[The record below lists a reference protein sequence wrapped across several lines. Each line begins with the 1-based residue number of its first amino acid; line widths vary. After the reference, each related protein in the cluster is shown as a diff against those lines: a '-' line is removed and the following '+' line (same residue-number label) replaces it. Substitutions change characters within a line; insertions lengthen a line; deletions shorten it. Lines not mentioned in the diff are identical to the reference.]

1 MKNTK
6 ISEKVA
12 IGVMICVC
20 LVVLLTTLTVF
31 LPSGKKENATDTAGK
46 TQKTTVTEVSE
57 PDESRMESKQEYRK
71 YIDMEYAP
79 VIISFR
85 NLIGHNSYKDA
96 DGGDDY
102 GQYNEYVD
110 PSLLDELQTD
120 EGDGAVYYALNDFDH
135 NGTPELFIGT
145 KEGSG
150 YRLLDVFTYANGN
163 IYKLMNEFEYI
174 EYALYVV
181 CPSGNV
187 MLISGEDGGA
197 DGMSAVEFYTFYHIT
212 ENGHSVDVV
221 GSLMKEGDTGYRYSV
236 SGNKTKLDNEEFES
250 AYYEYAGE
258 SFRNFEYNCARLA
271 LDWQLLSLE
280 DEDDEGFVDYS
291 DYNPDDTDED
301 DPGQEATQEDEDRDD
316 SSEETTQ
323 EEADDITIGEDV
335 TEEETDYTEEIESEE
350 ETTEVSYVSEAEAE
364 QIVLDYFNSNFSE
377 NGTYVIFDHET
388 IEDEDGYT
396 FTVRLQPKYAN
407 ADTGTNLFAETVYVD
422 KTTGIM
428 QIQD

>member
-1 MKNTK
+1 MKKTK

-71 YIDMEYAP
+71 YVDMEYAP

-96 DGGDDY
+96 DDGDDY

-145 KEGSG
+145 KEGSD

-181 CPSGNV
+181 CPSGNA

-197 DGMSAVEFYTFYHIT
+197 DGMSSVEFYTFYHIT

-271 LDWQLLSLE
+271 LDWQLLK
-280 DEDDEGFVDYS
+280 DEDVSDVFEEGK
-291 DYNPDDTDED
+291 
-301 DPGQEATQEDEDRDD
+301 QEFTENSEIT
-316 SSEETTQ
+316 SGKMEETEETWPEITQ
-323 EEADDITIGEDV
+323 EESSDPVITEQAET
-335 TEEETDYTEEIESEE
+335 TEEETQSGS
-350 ETTEVSYVSEAEAE
+350 VLSMAEAE
-364 QIVLDYFNSNFSE
+364 QKVLEYYNADAPEGGAFVVF
-377 NGTYVIFDHET
+377 
-388 IEDEDGYT
+388 EDETREDEFGYT
-396 FTVRLQPKYAN
+396 FIVRFQSDDLSEPNVLVDA
-407 ADTGTNLFAETVYVD
+407 AYVD
-422 KTTGIM
+422 KATGVL
-428 QIQD
+428 QIDD

>member
-71 YIDMEYAP
+71 YVDMEYAP

-145 KEGSG
+145 KEGSD

-271 LDWQLLSLE
+271 LDWQLLK
-280 DEDDEGFVDYS
+280 DEDVSDVFEEGK
-291 DYNPDDTDED
+291 
-301 DPGQEATQEDEDRDD
+301 QEFTENSEIT
-316 SSEETTQ
+316 SGKMEETEETEETWPEITQ
-323 EEADDITIGEDV
+323 EESSDPVITKQAET
-335 TEEETDYTEEIESEE
+335 TEEETQSGS
-350 ETTEVSYVSEAEAE
+350 VLSMAEAE
-364 QIVLDYFNSNFSE
+364 QKVLEYYNADAPEGGAFVVF
-377 NGTYVIFDHET
+377 
-388 IEDEDGYT
+388 EDETREDEFGYT
-396 FTVRLQPKYAN
+396 FIVRFQSDDLSEPNVLVDA
-407 ADTGTNLFAETVYVD
+407 AYVD
-422 KTTGIM
+422 KATGVLRI
-428 QIQD
+428 DD

>member
-1 MKNTK
+1 MKNRK

-31 LPSGKKENATDTAGK
+31 LPSGKKENATVTAGK

-145 KEGSG
+145 KEGSD

-197 DGMSAVEFYTFYHIT
+197 DGMSSVEFYTFYHIT

-271 LDWQLLSLE
+271 LDWQLLK
-280 DEDDEGFVDYS
+280 DEDVSDVFEEGK
-291 DYNPDDTDED
+291 
-301 DPGQEATQEDEDRDD
+301 QEFTENSEIT
-316 SSEETTQ
+316 SGKMEETEETWPEITQ
-323 EEADDITIGEDV
+323 EESSDPVITEQAET
-335 TEEETDYTEEIESEE
+335 TEEETQSGS
-350 ETTEVSYVSEAEAE
+350 VLSMAEAE
-364 QIVLDYFNSNFSE
+364 QKVLEYYNADAPEGGAFVVF
-377 NGTYVIFDHET
+377 
-388 IEDEDGYT
+388 EDETREDEFGYT
-396 FTVRLQPKYAN
+396 FIVRFQSDDLSEPNVLVDA
-407 ADTGTNLFAETVYVD
+407 AYVD
-422 KTTGIM
+422 KATGVLRI
-428 QIQD
+428 DD

>member
-31 LPSGKKENATDTAGK
+31 LPSGKKENATVTAGK

-145 KEGSG
+145 KEGSD

-197 DGMSAVEFYTFYHIT
+197 DGMSSVEFYTFYHIT

-271 LDWQLLSLE
+271 LDWQLLK
-280 DEDDEGFVDYS
+280 DEDVSDVFEEGK
-291 DYNPDDTDED
+291 
-301 DPGQEATQEDEDRDD
+301 QEFTENSEIT
-316 SSEETTQ
+316 SEKMEETEETWPEITQ
-323 EEADDITIGEDV
+323 EESSDPVITEQAET
-335 TEEETDYTEEIESEE
+335 TEEETQSGS
-350 ETTEVSYVSEAEAE
+350 VLSMAEAE
-364 QIVLDYFNSNFSE
+364 QKVLEYYNADAPEGGAFVVF
-377 NGTYVIFDHET
+377 
-388 IEDEDGYT
+388 EDETREDEFGYT
-396 FTVRLQPKYAN
+396 FIVRFQSDDLSEPNVLVDA
-407 ADTGTNLFAETVYVD
+407 AYVD
-422 KTTGIM
+422 KATGVLRI
-428 QIQD
+428 DD

>member
-31 LPSGKKENATDTAGK
+31 LPSGKKENTTVTAGK

-145 KEGSG
+145 KEGSD

-197 DGMSAVEFYTFYHIT
+197 DGMSSVEFYTFYHIT

-271 LDWQLLSLE
+271 LDWQLLK
-280 DEDDEGFVDYS
+280 DEDVSDVFEEGK
-291 DYNPDDTDED
+291 
-301 DPGQEATQEDEDRDD
+301 QEFTENSEIT
-316 SSEETTQ
+316 SGKTEETEETWPEITQ
-323 EEADDITIGEDV
+323 EESSDPVITEQAET
-335 TEEETDYTEEIESEE
+335 TEEETQSGS
-350 ETTEVSYVSEAEAE
+350 VLSMAEAE
-364 QIVLDYFNSNFSE
+364 QKVLEYYNADAPEGGAFVVF
-377 NGTYVIFDHET
+377 
-388 IEDEDGYT
+388 EDETREDEFGYT
-396 FTVRLQPKYAN
+396 FIVRFQSDDLSEPNVLVDA
-407 ADTGTNLFAETVYVD
+407 AYVD
-422 KTTGIM
+422 KATGVLRI
-428 QIQD
+428 DD

>member
-1 MKNTK
+1 MKNRK

-31 LPSGKKENATDTAGK
+31 LTSGKKENATDTAGK

-145 KEGSG
+145 KEGSD

-197 DGMSAVEFYTFYHIT
+197 DGMSSVEFYTFYHIT

-221 GSLMKEGDTGYRYSV
+221 GSLMKEGNTGYRYSV

-271 LDWQLLSLE
+271 LDWQLLK
-280 DEDDEGFVDYS
+280 DEDVSDVFEEGK
-291 DYNPDDTDED
+291 
-301 DPGQEATQEDEDRDD
+301 QEFTENSEIT
-316 SSEETTQ
+316 SGKMEETEETEETWPEITQ
-323 EEADDITIGEDV
+323 EESSDPVITEQAET
-335 TEEETDYTEEIESEE
+335 TEEETQSGS
-350 ETTEVSYVSEAEAE
+350 VLSMAEAE
-364 QIVLDYFNSNFSE
+364 QKVLEYYNADAPEGGAFVVF
-377 NGTYVIFDHET
+377 
-388 IEDEDGYT
+388 EDETREDEFGYT
-396 FTVRLQPKYAN
+396 FIVRFQSDDLSEPNVLVDA
-407 ADTGTNLFAETVYVD
+407 AYVD
-422 KTTGIM
+422 KATGVLRI
-428 QIQD
+428 DD

>member
-1 MKNTK
+1 MKKTK

-46 TQKTTVTEVSE
+46 IQKTTVPEVSV
-57 PDESRMESKQEYRK
+57 PDESRVESKQEYRK

-145 KEGSG
+145 KEGSD

-197 DGMSAVEFYTFYHIT
+197 DGMSSVEFYTFYHIT

-271 LDWQLLSLE
+271 LDWQLLK
-280 DEDDEGFVDYS
+280 DEDVSDVFEEGK
-291 DYNPDDTDED
+291 
-301 DPGQEATQEDEDRDD
+301 QEFTENSEIT
-316 SSEETTQ
+316 SGKMEVTEETWPEITQ
-323 EEADDITIGEDV
+323 EESSDPVITEQAET
-335 TEEETDYTEEIESEE
+335 TEEETQSGS
-350 ETTEVSYVSEAEAE
+350 VLSMAEAE
-364 QIVLDYFNSNFSE
+364 QKVLEYYNADAPEGGAFVVF
-377 NGTYVIFDHET
+377 
-388 IEDEDGYT
+388 EDETREDEFGYT
-396 FTVRLQPKYAN
+396 FIVRFQSDDLSEPNVLVDA
-407 ADTGTNLFAETVYVD
+407 AYVD
-422 KTTGIM
+422 KATGVLRI
-428 QIQD
+428 DD

>member
-1 MKNTK
+1 MKKTK

-31 LPSGKKENATDTAGK
+31 LPSGKKENATVTAGK
-46 TQKTTVTEVSE
+46 TQKTTVTEVSK
-57 PDESRMESKQEYRK
+57 PDESRMDSKQEYRQ

-79 VIISFR
+79 IIISFR

-96 DGGDDY
+96 DDGDDY

-110 PSLLDELQTD
+110 PSLLEELQTD

-145 KEGSG
+145 KEESG

-174 EYALYVV
+174 ECALYVV

-197 DGMSAVEFYTFYHIT
+197 DGMSSVEFYTFYHIT

-236 SGNKTKLDNEEFES
+236 SGNKTKLDNEAFES

-271 LDWQLLSLE
+271 LDWQLLK
-280 DEDDEGFVDYS
+280 DEDVSDVFEEGK
-291 DYNPDDTDED
+291 
-301 DPGQEATQEDEDRDD
+301 QEFTENSEIT
-316 SSEETTQ
+316 SGKMEETEETWPEITQ
-323 EEADDITIGEDV
+323 EESSDPVITEQAET
-335 TEEETDYTEEIESEE
+335 TEEETQSGS
-350 ETTEVSYVSEAEAE
+350 VLSMAEAE
-364 QIVLDYFNSNFSE
+364 QKVLEYYNADAPEGGAFVVF
-377 NGTYVIFDHET
+377 
-388 IEDEDGYT
+388 EDETREDEFGYT
-396 FTVRLQPKYAN
+396 FIVHFQSDDLSEPNVLVDA
-407 ADTGTNLFAETVYVD
+407 AYVD
-422 KTTGIM
+422 KATGVL
-428 QIQD
+428 QIDD